1 MVKIFRFT
9 QVAFLSLLSHKLRSL
24 LSILGIVCGVLAVM
38 AMISTGEGAKQ
49 KVLAELAGLGLN
61 NIYIHQASKN
71 SDMDRGGSSSKS
83 YGLIWNDIHRLEKL
97 PFVDSV
103 AGLKEIEM
111 VPFGID
117 KNISAKVVFA
127 SPEYMDIAGRKLSQ
141 GRYILDE
148 DSNQNNLVCVLGA
161 QVAKLLG
168 ASGRV
173 GAHLRLGD
181 QLFKVVGILENT
193 EKVNTEVKKI
203 TSDNTNEM
211 VFLSFPFSVMNRD
224 DSLRSLLSSDLS
236 QIIVK
241 VAQGV
246 DVITA
251 SKAID
256 RLLYINHHEVHD
268 YSMLVPRQL
277 LNQSMKTQAVFNLF
291 LAVTGG
297 ISLFV
302 GGIGIMNIM
311 LANVSERKR
320 EIGIRRAVG
329 ATKQDIVFQFL
340 TESVLLTVTGGLG
353 GLILGFIAVIF
364 IEQIAGW
371 AVSVTLVSMLLPFGL
386 AVFAGIFFGL
396 YPAIQAANLEPIKA
410 LKSL

>member
-1 MVKIFRFT
+1 MLRIFRFS
-9 QVAFLSLLSHKLRSL
+9 QVAFFSLLSHKLRSL

-49 KVLAELAGLGLN
+49 KVLSELAGLGLS
-61 NIYIHQASKN
+61 NIYVHKASKN
-71 SDMDRGGSSSKS
+71 DELERVNPGNKS
-83 YGLIWNDIHRLEKL
+83 YGLTWSDIHRLEKQS
-97 PFVDSV
+97 FVESV
-103 AGLKEIEM
+103 AGLKEIKI

-127 SPEYMDIAGRKLSQ
+127 SPEYMDIAGRRLSE
-141 GRYILDE
+141 GRNIVHE
-148 DSNQNNLVCVLGA
+148 DSKQNNLVCVLGD

-168 ASGRV
+168 SSGRV

-181 QLFKVVGILENT
+181 QLYKVIGILENT
-193 EKVNTEVKKI
+193 ENVNTEVKKI

-211 VFLSFPFSVMNRD
+211 VFLSFPFSVMGRD
-224 DSLRSLLSSDLS
+224 DSLRSSLSSDLS

-241 VAQGV
+241 IAEDI

-329 ATKQDIVFQFL
+329 ATKQDIIFQFL
-340 TESVLLTVTGGLG
+340 TESVLLTITGGLV

-364 IEQIAGW
+364 IEQLAGW
-371 AVSVTLVSMLLPFGL
+371 AVKVTFVSMLLPFAL

>member
-1 MVKIFRFT
+1 MVRFFRFT
-9 QVAFLSLLSHKLRSL
+9 QVAFLSLFAHKLRSL

-49 KVLAELAGLGLN
+49 KVLTELAGLGLN

-71 SDMDRGGSSSKS
+71 GDLVRIGPGSKS
-83 YGLIWNDIHRLEKL
+83 YGLIWNDIHRLEKQ
-97 PFVDSV
+97 PFVESV
-103 AGLKEIEM
+103 AGVKEIKI

-127 SPEYMDIAGRKLSQ
+127 SPEYMDIAGRKLRE

-148 DSNQNNLVCVLGA
+148 DSKQNNLVCVLGA

-211 VFLSFPFSVMNRD
+211 VFLSFPFSVMSRN

-277 LNQSMKTQAVFNLF
+277 LNQSLKTQAVFNLF

-329 ATKQDIVFQFL
+329 ATKKDIVLQFL
-340 TESVLLTVTGGLG
+340 TESVLLTITGGLV

-364 IEQIAGW
+364 IEQLAGW
-371 AVSVTLVSMLLPFGL
+371 AVKVTLVSMLLPFGL

>member
-1 MVKIFRFT
+1 MLRFLGFT
-9 QVAFLSLLSHKLRSL
+9 QVAFFSLLSHKLRSL

-61 NIYIHQASKN
+61 NIYIHQAPKN
-71 SDMDRGGSSSKS
+71 HNPGRVLEGTKS
-83 YGLIWNDIHRLEKL
+83 YGLTWNDIHRLKKQS
-97 PFVDSV
+97 FVESV
-103 AGLKEIEM
+103 AGLKEIEI

-117 KNISAKVVFA
+117 KDISAKVVYA
-127 SPEYMDIAGRKLSQ
+127 SAEYKDIAGRKLRE
-141 GRYILDE
+141 GRYIIGE
-148 DSNQNNLVCVLGA
+148 DSNQNNLVCVLGDK
-161 QVAKLLG
+161 VAKLLG
-168 ASGRV
+168 VAGRI

-181 QLFKVVGILENT
+181 QLYKVVGILENT
-193 EKVNTEVKKI
+193 ENVNTEVKKI

-211 VFLSFPFSVMNRD
+211 VFLSFPFSVMSRD
-224 DSLRSLLSSDLS
+224 DSLKSSLSSDLS

-251 SKAID
+251 SQAID

-340 TESVLLTVTGGLG
+340 TESVLLTVTGGLV
-353 GLILGFIAVIF
+353 GLFLGSIAVIC
-364 IEQIAGW
+364 IELLAGW
-371 AVSVTLVSMLLPFGL
+371 AVKVTVLSMLLPFGL
-386 AVFAGIFFGL
+386 AVFAGIFFGI